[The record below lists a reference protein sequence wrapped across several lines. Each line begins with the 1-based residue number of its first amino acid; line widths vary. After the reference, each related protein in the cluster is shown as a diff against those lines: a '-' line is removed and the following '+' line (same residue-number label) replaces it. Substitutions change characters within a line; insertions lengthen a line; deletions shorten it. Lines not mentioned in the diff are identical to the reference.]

1 MHLSKKIIFISASF
15 GMLSLTGCSIFDRSE
30 NNYRDSETEVVKAL
44 EMPPN
49 LFNPSKSKNDLSMAI
64 AQLEQDQDSL
74 ADQDSEKHIPTFK
87 SDGLSIKSNLSERW
101 LEIESDNSEQVWQ
114 NVKRFLHSFG
124 FTIAEERKDIGFLK
138 TEYLKRSELVPMND
152 VGLVTKLLNSWR
164 PELADG
170 VFDKFVV
177 RIETDVN
184 AGMTRVYFSHHL
196 LYSPDVNEAL
206 DQGDRWKIK
215 PYRPEMEAE
224 ALYQSMVFFGSSS
237 EKALAQLKVTET
249 KIELVDG
256 EEFGHLV
263 LRASL
268 EKSWS
273 YLQATVYR
281 ADWSIKEVR
290 ADRYTLWVNVPENI
304 QQQDSFL
311 SSLAF
316 WRSSDK
322 QNLPST
328 VTLSLRMDE
337 EQSEKTILTVEAPE
351 GETPLSSEQRR
362 YIFENLGLLAQ

>member
-1 MHLSKKIIFISASF
+1 MLPSKKIILMSVIMVAL
-15 GMLSLTGCSIFDRSE
+15 GLSGCSVFDRSDY
-30 NNYRDSETEVVKAL
+30 NYRDSETEIVKTL
-44 EMPPN
+44 ELPPN
-49 LFNPSKSKNDLSMAI
+49 LFNPGKAKGELALAL
-64 AQLEQDQDSL
+64 AQVEQDKRAEQES
-74 ADQDSEKHIPTFK
+74 AKPIPTFQAE
-87 SDGLSIKSNLSERW
+87 GVSIQSNLSERW
-101 LEIESDNSEQVWQ
+101 LEIESTDSEQVWK

-138 TEYLKRSELVPMND
+138 TEYLKRSELVPMDD
-152 VGLVTKLLNSWR
+152 VGFVTKLLNSWR

-177 RIETDVN
+177 RVETDVQ
-184 AGMTRVYFSHHL
+184 AGVTRVYFSHHL

-206 DQGDRWKIK
+206 DQGDRWIVR
-215 PYRPEMEAE
+215 PYRPEMEAQ

-249 KIELVDG
+249 KVELLDG

-273 YLQATVYR
+273 YLQATIYR
-281 ADWSIKEVR
+281 ADWSIKEVL
-290 ADRYTLWVNVPENI
+290 ADRHSLWVNVPKKI
-304 QQQDSFL
+304 QQEDSFL
-311 SSLAF
+311 SLLAF

-328 VTLSLRMDE
+328 VKLSLRMDE
-337 EQSEKTILTVEAPE
+337 SQTGQTILTVTAPE
-351 GETPLSSEQRR
+351 GETPLDGKQRR
-362 YIFENLGLLAQ
+362 YLFESLGLLAP